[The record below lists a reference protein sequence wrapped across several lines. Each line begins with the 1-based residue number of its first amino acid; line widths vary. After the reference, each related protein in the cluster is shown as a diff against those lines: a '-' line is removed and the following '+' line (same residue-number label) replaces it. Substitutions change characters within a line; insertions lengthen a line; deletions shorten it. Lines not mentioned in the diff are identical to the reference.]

1 MTSSCTLEIL
11 ISGKTGNKKGKKRDA
26 WITRKEPN
34 PVATSEAM
42 PPPPKPKPRSS
53 PESPAKKFVD
63 SQQPEPS
70 KTNSK
75 VRFPLRS
82 NTAIGYGME
91 PGLVE
96 DEEQE

>member
-1 MTSSCTLEIL
+1 MLRIELYLTSF
-11 ISGKTGNKKGKKRDA
+11 SGKTVNKKAKKRDA

-75 VRFPLRS
+75 VRFPSQSKIL
-82 NTAIGYGME
+82 TME

-96 DEEQE
+96 D

>member
-1 MTSSCTLEIL
+1 
-11 ISGKTGNKKGKKRDA
+11 
-26 WITRKEPN
+26 
-34 PVATSEAM
+34 M

-75 VRFPLRS
+75 VRFPLQS
-82 NTAIGYGME
+82 NTAIDYGTR
-91 PGLVE
+91 VE
-96 DEEQE
+96 DDWMRNKINHVKIENECPLLRPRGT